1 MAPRVGL
8 TFLFTD
14 IEGSTQLV
22 EELGSGYSLALRV
35 HRSVLNACFD
45 RCGGKE
51 FGSEGDALF
60 AVFSKRADA
69 LTCAIDAQ
77 RRIEGYAWPEGARL
91 RVRIG
96 VTTGPARISGGEYVG
111 VPVHEAARVCAAAH
125 GGQILCS
132 TELGEPVDTRPPEG
146 TFRDLGTYH
155 LRGIA
160 DPRRLLQLCVP
171 DLDQDFPPPREALR
185 DGGRRVTIW
194 RREDPTSRTRHP
206 QGAPAADAAAEP
218 VIVALDGSV
227 LAGGVEVEVRR
238 ASSGADGAFRL
249 IVRCDGRVEE
259 EFDGL
264 TVGGATDAATIVNA
278 HSRFVRIAED

>member
-1 MAPRVGL
+1 VTGSRAGL

-60 AVFSKRADA
+60 AVFSRRDGA

-96 VTTGPARISGGEYVG
+96 VATGSARISGGEYVG

-132 TELGEPVDTRPPEG
+132 TDLGEPVDSRPPEG

-155 LRGIA
+155 LRGITG
-160 DPRRLLQLCVP
+160 PRRLLQLCVP

-185 DGGRRVTIW
+185 DGGSRVTIW
-194 RREDPTSRTRHP
+194 RREAP
-206 QGAPAADAAAEP
+206 GAPSAAAGASEP

-227 LAGGVEVEVRR
+227 LEGGVEVEVRR
-238 ASSGADGAFRL
+238 ASSGAEGAFRL

-278 HSRFVRIAED
+278 HSRFVRIPDP

>member
-1 MAPRVGL
+1 MSAGL

-132 TELGEPVDTRPPEG
+132 TDLEAPADGHPPEG

-160 DPRRLLQLCVP
+160 GPRRLLQLTVP

-185 DGGRRVTIW
+185 DGGARVTIW
-194 RREDPTSRTRHP
+194 RRENPTRAQTP
-206 QGAPAADAAAEP
+206 KQVAAAAEP

-227 LAGGVEVEVRR
+227 LEGGVEVEVRR

-264 TVGGATDAATIVNA
+264 TVGGATDAAAIVNA
-278 HSRFVRIAED
+278 HSRFVRIADT

>member
-1 MAPRVGL
+1 LVSGARGGL

-45 RCGGKE
+45 RCHGKE
-51 FGSEGDALF
+51 FGSEGDAVF
-60 AVFSKRADA
+60 AVFSHRADA
-69 LTCAIDAQ
+69 LSCAIDAQ

-96 VTTGPARISGGEYVG
+96 VTTGPARIAGGEYVG
-111 VPVHEAARVCAAAH
+111 VSVHEVARVCAAAH

-132 TELGEPVDTRPPEG
+132 CNLGEPIDTAVSEG
-146 TFRDLGTYH
+146 SFRDLGAYE

-160 DPRRLLQLCVP
+160 EPRRLLQLCVP
-171 DLDQDFPPPREALR
+171 DLEQDFPPPREALR
-185 DGGRRVTIW
+185 EGGRRVTIW
-194 RREDPTSRTRHP
+194 RREAQPRRTRA
-206 QGAPAADAAAEP
+206 QAEAAAEP

-227 LAGGVEVEVRR
+227 LEGGIEVEVRR

-264 TVGGATDAATIVNA
+264 TVGGATDAAAVVNA
-278 HSRFVRIAED
+278 HSRFVRIAPG

>member
-1 MAPRVGL
+1 LGVSAGL
-8 TFLFTD
+8 SFLFTD

-35 HRSVLNACFD
+35 HRSVLKACFEGN
-45 RCGGKE
+45 GGKE

-60 AVFSKRADA
+60 AVFSRRVDA
-69 LTCAIDAQ
+69 LAAAIHAQ

-132 TELGEPVDTRPPEG
+132 SDAGEPLDITPPEG
-146 TFRDLGTYH
+146 AFRDLGTYH

-160 DPRRLLQLCVP
+160 EPRRLLQVSVP
-171 DLDQDFPPPREALR
+171 DLEQDFPPPREALR
-185 DGGRRVTIW
+185 EGGARVTIW
-194 RREDPTSRTRHP
+194 RREPQVRRT
-206 QGAPAADAAAEP
+206 AAQARAAAEP

-227 LAGGVEVEVRR
+227 LEGGVQVEVRR

-264 TVGGATDAATIVNA
+264 TVGGATDAEAIVNA
-278 HSRFVRIAED
+278 HSRFVRIAPG

>member
-1 MAPRVGL
+1 VTGSRAGL

-60 AVFSKRADA
+60 AVFSRREGA
-69 LTCAIDAQ
+69 LTCAVDAQ

-96 VTTGPARISGGEYVG
+96 VATGPARISGGEYVG

-132 TELGEPVDTRPPEG
+132 TDLLEPVDSRPPEG
-146 TFRDLGTYH
+146 IFRDLGTYH
-155 LRGIA
+155 LRGITG
-160 DPRRLLQLCVP
+160 PRRLLQLCVP

-185 DGGRRVTIW
+185 DGGSRVTIW
-194 RREDPTSRTRHP
+194 RREAPGVPTATD
-206 QGAPAADAAAEP
+206 ADSEP

-227 LAGGVEVEVRR
+227 LEGGVEVEVRR

-278 HSRFVRIAED
+278 HSRFVRIPDS

>member
-1 MAPRVGL
+1 VAASRAGL

-51 FGSEGDALF
+51 FGFEGDALF

-69 LTCAIDAQ
+69 LSCAVDAQ

-132 TELGEPVDTRPPEG
+132 TDLGEPADTHPPEG

-194 RREDPTSRTRHP
+194 RREPSAPSARAA
-206 QGAPAADAAAEP
+206 GAGTEP

-227 LAGGVEVEVRR
+227 LEGGVEVEVRR

-264 TVGGATDAATIVNA
+264 TVGGAADAASIVNA
-278 HSRFVRIAED
+278 HSRFVRIADG

>member
-1 MAPRVGL
+1 
-8 TFLFTD
+8 
-14 IEGSTQLV
+14 
-22 EELGSGYSLALRV
+22 RV

-45 RCGGKE
+45 RCSGKE

-69 LTCAIDAQ
+69 LTCAVDAQ

-132 TELGEPVDTRPPEG
+132 ADLDEPVEVHPPEG
-146 TFRDLGTYH
+146 TFRDLGAYH

-160 DPRRLLQLCVP
+160 EPRRLLQLSVP

-185 DGGRRVTIW
+185 QGGSRVTIW
-194 RREDPTSRTRHP
+194 RREDPTHARRATG
-206 QGAPAADAAAEP
+206 GAEEP

-227 LAGGVEVEVRR
+227 LEGGVQVEVRR

-264 TVGGATDAATIVNA
+264 TVGGATDAAAIVNA
-278 HSRFVRIAED
+278 HSRFVRIADV

>member
-1 MAPRVGL
+1 VSAGL

-111 VPVHEAARVCAAAH
+111 IPVHEAARVSAAAH

-132 TELGEPVDTRPPEG
+132 TDLDEPVDTRPPEG
-146 TFRDLGTYH
+146 TFRDLGSYH

-160 DPRRLLQLCVP
+160 EPRRLLQLCVP

-185 DGGRRVTIW
+185 DGGSRVTIW
-194 RREDPTSRTRHP
+194 RREDPVRSRTK
-206 QGAPAADAAAEP
+206 AAAAAAAEP

-227 LAGGVEVEVRR
+227 LEGGVEVEVRR

-264 TVGGATDAATIVNA
+264 TVGGATDAAAIVNA
-278 HSRFVRIAED
+278 HSRFVRIADT

>member
-1 MAPRVGL
+1 MSAGL

-96 VTTGPARISGGEYVG
+96 VSTGSARISGGEYVG
-111 VPVHEAARVCAAAH
+111 VPVHEAARVSAAAH

-132 TELGEPVDTRPPEG
+132 ADLDEPVDTRPPEG

-155 LRGIA
+155 LRGITG
-160 DPRRLLQLCVP
+160 PRRLLQLCVP

-185 DGGRRVTIW
+185 DGGSRVTIW
-194 RREDPTSRTRHP
+194 RREDPVRSRTP
-206 QGAPAADAAAEP
+206 KAAAAVAEP

-227 LAGGVEVEVRR
+227 LEGGVEVEVRR

-264 TVGGATDAATIVNA
+264 TVGGATDAAAIVNA
-278 HSRFVRIAED
+278 HSRFVRIGDT

>member
-1 MAPRVGL
+1 VSGSRGGL

-35 HRSVLNACFD
+35 HRSVLNACFA
-45 RCGGKE
+45 RCSGKE
-51 FGSEGDALF
+51 FGSEGDAVF
-60 AVFSKRADA
+60 AVFSRRADA
-69 LTCAIDAQ
+69 LTCALDAQ

-96 VTTGPARISGGEYVG
+96 VTTGSARISGGEYVG
-111 VPVHEAARVCAAAH
+111 VPVHEVARVCAAAH

-132 TELGEPVDTRPPEG
+132 AEVGEPIDTPLPEG
-146 TFRDLGTYH
+146 AFRDLGTYH
-155 LRGIA
+155 LRGITE
-160 DPRRLLQLCVP
+160 PRRLMQLCVP
-171 DLDQDFPPPREALR
+171 DLEQDFPPPREALR
-185 DGGRRVTIW
+185 EGGARVTIW
-194 RREDPTSRTRHP
+194 RREAPTRRTKA
-206 QGAPAADAAAEP
+206 QAEAAAEP

-227 LAGGVEVEVRR
+227 LEGGVEVEVRR

-264 TVGGATDAATIVNA
+264 TVGGATDAEAIVNA
-278 HSRFVRIAED
+278 HSRFVRIAPG

>member
-1 MAPRVGL
+1 MSPRAGL

-45 RCGGKE
+45 RCSGKE

-69 LTCAIDAQ
+69 LTCAVDAQ

-132 TELGEPVDTRPPEG
+132 TDLDEPVDVHPPEG
-146 TFRDLGTYH
+146 TFRDLGAYH

-160 DPRRLLQLCVP
+160 EPRRLLQLSVP

-185 DGGRRVTIW
+185 QGGSRVTIW
-194 RREDPTSRTRHP
+194 RREDPTHARRATG
-206 QGAPAADAAAEP
+206 GAEEP

-227 LAGGVEVEVRR
+227 LEGGVQVEVRR

-264 TVGGATDAATIVNA
+264 TVGGATDAAAIVNA
-278 HSRFVRIAED
+278 HSRFVRIADV